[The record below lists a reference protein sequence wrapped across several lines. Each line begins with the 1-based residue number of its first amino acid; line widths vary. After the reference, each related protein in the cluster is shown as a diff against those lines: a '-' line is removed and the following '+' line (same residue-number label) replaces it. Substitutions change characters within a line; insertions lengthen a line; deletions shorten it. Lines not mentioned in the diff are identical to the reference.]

1 VKAIST
7 KHVLRSALAGG
18 VLALALG
25 SCGKVGEEG
34 KLQIDSN
41 TNWLM
46 RCGSDNECSGSLRC
60 YCGQCSQ
67 PCSESNE
74 CGLLAGAECAASGG
88 AVCTNEPSVGG
99 LCVLGCSEDADCGP
113 DFTCTER
120 QCVPKPCTGGYQSWD
135 EVLAMVAADTNT
147 LDTDDATFT
156 RYVSL
161 ANRWSYGACGR
172 TLTAERQGLSK
183 LLNSLS
189 RSTVITTPTPVD
201 ADETLYRINLRDYEW
216 DQTILIAN
224 TFYRDAWE
232 AIATNNP
239 FAVPFAGE
247 DADDAVASTDTSIPL
262 MFANSFI
269 ATATRPDIYYAILGT
284 EDTYD
289 AQVADLG
296 VDPTLPGVRAGF
308 DGIIAVR
315 RPLGNYAGYLWDLGS
330 VDGGQASVL
339 RDPLQAPDGEHQLLF
354 SLPNGLQAFAYTGA
368 SGQRL
373 NDSDTLLDTNQN
385 NFRATVPLTP
395 FRQHSPRPSIND
407 AVRDNLDRSDPGLY
421 PLTIENA
428 IVAAYPG
435 REAITTQIDLDYETY
450 TRPALEAALVNPL
463 LPEPIAVAFA
473 EYDRDMVIEDVAGE
487 LMITKEQLERNMAL
501 LDPAFS
507 VLEENGFMDR
517 DDFALLFREALCTM
531 SVVNENVPDPILCL

>member
-18 VLALALG
+18 LLALALG

-46 RCGSDNECSGSLRC
+46 RCSADDHCSGSLRC

-67 PCSESNE
+67 PCSESDE

-99 LCVLGCSEDADCGP
+99 LCVLGCSGDADCGP
-113 DFTCTER
+113 DFTCTAS

-135 EVLAMVAADTNT
+135 DVHAMVASDAMR
-147 LDTDDATFT
+147 LDAIDATSM

-189 RSTVITTPTPVD
+189 RAPVITRPTPVD
-201 ADETLYRINLRDYEW
+201 VDQTLYRIDLRDYEW
-216 DQTILIAN
+216 DRTIEVAGQL
-224 TFYRDAWE
+224 YGDAWD
-232 AIATNNP
+232 AIVVNNP
-239 FAVPFAGE
+239 FAVSFVG
-247 DADDAVASTDTSIPL
+247 DDAYDAIAATNTTIPL

-284 EDTYD
+284 AATYD
-289 AQVADLG
+289 AQLADLG
-296 VDPTLPGVRAGF
+296 VYTTLPGERAGF

-315 RPLGNYAGYLWDLGS
+315 RPLGFHTGYLWDLGS

-339 RDPLQAPDGEHQLLF
+339 RDPLQTPQGEHQLLF

-368 SGQRL
+368 TGQRL

-385 NFRATVPLTP
+385 NFRAVVPLTP
-395 FRQHSPRPSIND
+395 LRQHSPMPNVND
-407 AVRDNLDRSDPGLY
+407 AVRDNLAGSDPGLY
-421 PLTIENA
+421 PPAIEDA

-435 REAITTQIDLDYETY
+435 REAIAAQLDSDYEAF
-450 TRPALEAALVNPL
+450 TRPALEAVGVNVG
-463 LPEPIAVAFA
+463 LPEPISTAFE
-473 EYDRDMVIEDVAGE
+473 EYDRDLLLEDVAGE
-487 LMITKEQLERNMAL
+487 LMMTKEELQQNMAL
-501 LDPAFS
+501 LEPAFS
-507 VLEENGFMDR
+507 TLTESFMDR
-517 DDFALLFREALCTM
+517 DDFVLLFRDALCTLT
-531 SVVNENVPDPILCL
+531 VVNENVPSPEFCF

>member
-7 KHVLRSALAGG
+7 KHVLRSALAGSL
-18 VLALALG
+18 LALALG

-46 RCGSDNECSGSLRC
+46 RCSSDDQCSGSLRC

-67 PCSESNE
+67 PCSESDE

-99 LCVLGCSEDADCGP
+99 LCVLGCSGDADCGP
-113 DFTCTER
+113 DFTCTES

-135 EVLAMVAADTNT
+135 DVYASVASDAGS
-147 LDTDDATFT
+147 LDADDATSM

-189 RSTVITTPTPVD
+189 HSPRITPPTPVD
-201 ADETLYRINLRDYEW
+201 ADQTLYRIDLRDYKW
-216 DQTILIAN
+216 DQPTLVAS
-224 TFYRDAWE
+224 TTYDDAWE
-232 AIATNNP
+232 AIAANNP
-239 FAVPFAGE
+239 FAVSFVG
-247 DADDAVASTDTSIPL
+247 DDAYDAIADTNTRIPL

-269 ATATRPDIYYAILGT
+269 ATATRPDIYYGVLGT
-284 EDTYD
+284 RDTYA
-289 AQVADLG
+289 AQLTELG
-296 VDPTLPGVRAGF
+296 VDPTLPGDQAGF

-315 RPLGNYAGYLWDLGS
+315 RLLGARSGYLWDLGS
-330 VDGGQASVL
+330 VDGGQASIL
-339 RDPLQAPDGEHQLLF
+339 RDPLQAPQGEHQLLY

-368 SGQRL
+368 TGQRL
-373 NDSDTLLDTNQN
+373 NDSDTLLDTNQT
-385 NFRATVPLTP
+385 NFRAVVPLTP
-395 FRQHSPRPSIND
+395 LRQHSPVPNVND
-407 AVRDNLDRSDPGLY
+407 AIRDNLDASDPGLY
-421 PLTIENA
+421 PLAIESA

-435 REAITTQIDLDYETY
+435 REAIVALLESDYEAF
-450 TRPALEAALVNPL
+450 TRPALEAAGVNAG
-463 LPEPIAVAFA
+463 LPEPISAAYA
-473 EYDRDMVIEDVAGE
+473 EYDRDLLLEDVAGE
-487 LMITKEQLERNMAL
+487 LMITREALQQNIAL

-507 VLEENGFMDR
+507 VLEGGFMDR
-517 DDFALLFREALCTM
+517 DDFAQLFREALCVLTA
-531 SVVNENVPDPILCL
+531 VNENLPAPELCR